1 MLLYVIVAQRVISRR
16 ITSGVARW
24 LAHNGLVRAPGSR
37 PADDVSDIG
46 LLCTYGC
53 RLNVAYMSTF
63 VVVV

>member
-16 ITSGVARW
+16 ITSGVARSAGSQW
-24 LAHNGLVRAPGSR
+24 SGSR